1 MDLKRR
7 ISEFNYII
15 YDSVHTFIHH
25 RDSNVILIGS
35 WMGTKFAD
43 NSRFLYQYL
52 YENKHSL
59 GLKKVIWVT
68 RNPEVNKEL
77 NKLGYESYMIGSK
90 DSNYWHLKAGIHI
103 ICNQHEEIPSMNLLP
118 DIDTKYSYGAKKVNL
133 WHGVGMKSIGA
144 TSNADKRQSNISAK
158 VNWRR
163 KHRFITSLITCGGW
177 SEAFFLCTSKIN
189 ARVNYNNSGQPEDRM
204 FISAYPRNC
213 KCLQLLPEEE
223 KIINQVKQYK
233 GAILYLPTFR
243 DKKSGYVH
251 PLESVLLCNFIKE
264 SGWVWIEKPHTAD
277 SERSKFKKRTCPMIE
292 LDSNFD
298 VNVLYDHID
307 CVLSDYSSAAF
318 DGAYRGLPTILYT
331 PDIEQYKNGSGGLLP
346 NFEEYLEPLICK
358 TEDTLFKNISEV
370 INRTYLTKERKSTL
384 YKIRKD
390 YFDDRDSS
398 YEIIWNDI
406 LRVIGLKKQ

>member
-15 YDSVHTFIHH
+15 YDSIHTSIKH
-25 RDSNVILIGS
+25 RDPDVVLIGG

-52 YENKHSL
+52 FENKKLL

-68 RNPEVNKEL
+68 RDSSVNSL
-77 NKLGYESYMIGSK
+77 LHQLGYESYLIGSK

-118 DIDTKYSYGAKKVNL
+118 DIDTKYSYGAKKINL

-144 TSNADKRQSNISAK
+144 TSNADKRQSNINAR
-158 VNWRR
+158 VEWRR

-177 SEAFFLCTSKIN
+177 SEGFFLCTSKAN
-189 ARVNYNNSGQPEDRM
+189 ARVNYNNSGQPKDRM
-204 FISAYPRNC
+204 FISSYPRNC
-213 KCLQLLPEEE
+213 KCLRLLPQEE
-223 KIINQVKQYK
+223 KIIAQIRQYK

-243 DKKSGYVH
+243 DKNSDYVH
-251 PLESVLLCNFIKE
+251 PLESEAICNLIKA
-264 SGWVWIEKPHTAD
+264 SGWVWVEKPHTAD
-277 SERSKFKKRTCPMIE
+277 SERSKFKNRACPMIE

-298 VNVLYDHID
+298 INVLYDHVQCI
-307 CVLSDYSSAAF
+307 LSDYSSAAF
-318 DGAYRGLPTILYT
+318 DGAYRGLSTILYT

-346 NFEEYLEPLICK
+346 NYEEYLSALICK
-358 TEDTLFKNISEV
+358 TEDNLFKNISEV
-370 INRTYLTKERKSTL
+370 IDGNYLTEERRSTL

-390 YFDDRDSS
+390 YFDNRDSS
-398 YEIIWNDI
+398 YEQIWNDI
-406 LRVIGLKKQ
+406 LRVIGLKKK